1 MASHCGQWEGSRGG
15 VQMEGMDGET
25 EAQGAPG
32 WTENPCV
39 LFQVLSISAVS
50 HSVLPQAWDVG
61 PAVVPPI
68 L

>member
-1 MASHCGQWEGSRGG
+1 
-15 VQMEGMDGET
+15 MEGMDGET

-32 WTENPCV
+32 WTEHPCV

-50 HSVLPQAWDVG
+50 HSVLTQAWDVG